1 MRAISALAMLLLSA
15 SLMFSCTKADPAPVK
30 KAAAPETV
38 LPDSYLLATAPTGA
52 HDVQT
57 VRGMSKDG
65 DTTTVVGRI
74 GTINDSR
81 ALFQLIDKSLQ
92 PCNERP
98 EDQCQ
103 TPWDY

>member
-1 MRAISALAMLLLSA
+1 MRLITTLTMLLLSA
-15 SLMFSCTKADPAPVK
+15 SLMFSCTKTEPAPVK
-30 KAAAPETV
+30 KAAAPETS
-38 LPDSYLLATAPTGA
+38 LPESYLLSSAPTGA

-57 VRGMSKDG
+57 ARGMSEDG

-74 GTINDSR
+74 GKINDSR
-81 ALFQLIDKSLQ
+81 ALFQLVDKSLQ

-98 EDQCQ
+98 QDNCE